1 METLTDSEY
10 EFHKL
15 KENVENLMVCIN
27 KNDEAL
33 KKKYCGYPKDSALQ
47 YTHTDY
53 YSKVAWKVKF
63 AIISDSNIETEW
75 ETIKNMYCLL
85 LNGKREYCF
94 NFTNFKS
101 KTIGCISDNI
111 HILFKNLTFKEK
123 KQQELIKNH
132 GDDTIFWMIHCEKQE
147 EVSNLPDHLICVISH
162 MEKILKQEYNIT
174 LIENSVLFN

>member
-10 EFHKL
+10 EFHKF
-15 KENVENLMVCIN
+15 KENVEKLMVCIN

-33 KKKYCGYPKDSALQ
+33 KQKYCGYPKDSALQ

-63 AIISDSNIETEW
+63 AIISDSNIETQW

-94 NFTNFKS
+94 L
-101 KTIGCISDNI
+101 
-111 HILFKNLTFKEK
+111 IL
-123 KQQELIKNH
+123 Q
-132 GDDTIFWMIHCEKQE
+132 
-147 EVSNLPDHLICVISH
+147 
-162 MEKILKQEYNIT
+162 ILKVKQ
-174 LIENSVLFN
+174 SVVFQIIFTSYLKI